1 MPKAKQSAGILLYS
15 YHNGALKFFL
25 VHPGGPFFARK
36 DAGAWTIPKG
46 EFEED
51 EKPLDAALRE
61 FKEEVGIELTP
72 ETIHQLTPIKQ
83 KSGKVVYAWAVEGEY
98 KPITINSNL
107 FTIEWPPKTGKMQDF
122 PEVDKGEWFT
132 YEEAV
137 IKINSAQIGLLD
149 EVVRLV
155 TRP

>member
-15 YHNGALKFFL
+15 IANGVLKFFL

-46 EFEED
+46 EFEDE

-61 FKEEVGIELTP
+61 FNEEVGIDLTP

-83 KSGKVVYAWAVEGEY
+83 KSGKVVHAWAIKSEY
-98 KPITINSNL
+98 IHITINSNL
-107 FTIEWPPKTGKMQDF
+107 FTIEWPPKTGKMQNF

-137 IKINSAQIGLLD
+137 IKINPAQIGLLD
-149 EVVRLV
+149 ELV
-155 TRP
+155 TLTSRP